1 MKPLKLTMTNF
12 GPYAQQT
19 IDFTQLDDASIFLI
33 AGPTGS
39 GKTTLFDAM
48 TFALYGESAS
58 DDRDPA
64 ALRSDFAEDHEPT
77 EVTLRFEHK
86 GLEYEVMRQPKQ
98 TLAKKRGTGTREYPS
113 SGKLT
118 IYKNGTKTDE
128 ITRMQEINIKLT
140 DILQISRKQFVQIV
154 LLPQGEFR
162 RFLVS
167 DSSEKEA
174 ILRKVFGTQLFQRWA
189 TALKQQLNQQR
200 DKIKSAQ
207 SIIDSGLKRVRW
219 TRKDGEHD
227 LAQLEEQ
234 YGIDQTEL
242 SDAKSE
248 VKDLQQQVNHLA
260 TQIETD
266 QKMNQNIQ
274 KLSQKLQEEQQLK
287 VKQPQIEQVQQ
298 RLAIL
303 NWVNGQ
309 KHDYEQQQEL
319 SQTQTFLKHQK
330 VTLTDN
336 LKTQNQ
342 TTAQLTEKQKQ
353 LANANDNVAKIQSN
367 IAILVQQRPLY
378 EQVRQ
383 LTDQL
388 NQQMMTSSNTNHEL
402 VQLQSEEEQS
412 QARLKQLNDL
422 ISQQPA
428 LLKTHAKLMTTQ
440 NEQTSVKKQVN
451 ELRDQQAQLLK
462 QQQTILETQSVL
474 TELNQQVD
482 QKSNDYDDLRNQW
495 LAGQI
500 SVLASQLK
508 PGTPCPVCGSV
519 EHPAPHAAAETK
531 PVDNQTLKL
540 AEKSLRKLKDQQ
552 TKVNSD
558 LSHLQD
564 SFKTQGQTIEKSK
577 ADLQNQFNIQHD
589 VSIDELFEQVIN
601 HEAQIRQQVSSVT
614 RQLAKIDEA
623 VDEQHRIGTETD
635 KLQQKIQTLKEQVQ
649 STKLAQKTI
658 QTKLEEAQKRLPDQF
673 ADLAALDEFLAAQQ
687 NKVAEY
693 QQQVQT
699 NNQDLQQSREA
710 TATIQANLTNTGTSL
725 QETQTKLSAVS
736 TSLLQSVTQQLGPN
750 QMDQFVELTRHLGE
764 IAKLTESVQT
774 YQQAITAAK
783 ADVAAYQQLVGHHHT
798 VDLGQSEAELS
809 QLNVQLE
816 GAQKQTDEKQ
826 KQVTVNGDILAQI
839 KTATQQVATQ
849 LDELNELQLLVETVA
864 GGGDNK
870 LGLERYVLRAQ
881 LAEILAIA
889 NQHLKQL
896 SSGRYSMQLHLEAGT
911 YQKNTGLEIDVYD
924 DNVGQVRSVHTL
936 SGGESFIA
944 ALSLALALGES
955 IQNESGGI
963 SIDALFIDEGF
974 GSLDQE
980 SLSTAMKA
988 LENVESSNRMIGII
1002 SHVTLLQETIPY
1014 QIQVQPT
1021 GQGKS
1026 VARVVLP

>member
-64 ALRSDFAEDHEPT
+64 ALRSDFAEDYEPT

-287 VKQPQIEQVQQ
+287 AKQPQIEQVQQ
-298 RLAIL
+298 RLATL

-319 SQTQTFLKHQK
+319 SQKQTLLEHQK
-330 VTLTDN
+330 VTLTNN

-342 TTAQLTEKQKQ
+342 TTAQLTEQQKQ
-353 LANANDNVAKIQSN
+353 LASANDNVAKIQSN

-388 NQQMMTSSNTNHEL
+388 NQQMTTSSNTNHEL

-428 LLKTHAKLMTTQ
+428 LLKTHAKLMTAQ
-440 NEQTSVKKQVN
+440 NEQTLVKKQVN

-462 QQQTILETQSVL
+462 QRQTILVTQSAL
-474 TELNQQVD
+474 AELNQQVD
-482 QKSNDYDDLRNQW
+482 QESNDYDDLRNQW

-519 EHPAPHAAAETK
+519 EHPAPHTAAKTK

-564 SFKTQGQTIEKSK
+564 SFKTQEQTIENLK
-577 ADLQNQFNIQHD
+577 ADLQDHFNIQND
-589 VSIDELFEQVIN
+589 VSIDELFEQITN

-614 RQLAKIDEA
+614 QQLAKVDKA
-623 VDEQHRIGTETD
+623 VDEQHRIGIETD

-658 QTKLEEAQKRLPDQF
+658 QTKLEEAQKRLPDHF

-687 NKVAEY
+687 NKVTEH

-699 NNQDLQQSREA
+699 NNQALQQNREA
-710 TATIQANLTNTGTSL
+710 SATIQANLINTETSL
-725 QETQTKLSAVS
+725 QETQTKLSAIS
-736 TSLLQSVTQQLGPN
+736 TSLKQAVTQQLGLN

-783 ADVAAYQQLVGHHHT
+783 ADVAAYQQLVDHHHT

-1026 VARVVLP
+1026 VAQVVLP